1 MSRGWRR
8 TCWMKRVDQQQRS
21 PAPDYGN
28 RYASAEVPMVAYGI
42 SSIVRPHELASS
54 QNSPKLATQMLPFVR
69 RCLWRSAARTVLVTT
84 LNAEYNALFQIS
96 RQAVSGIATTDSNG
110 PAEFAAGRK
119 DRRGLRLPCGIQRYR
134 HERQNRRIA
143 PDGRLHAINSCAMN
157 VEIPDFSLVVL
168 IGSTGSG
175 KSTFAAKHFLPTE
188 VISSDYCRGL
198 VADDE
203 TDQSISVDAF
213 DLVREIAGKRLKHRK
228 LAVIDATNVR
238 AAERLGRT
246 GPQMA
251 RFASRY
257 CIRPRHRH
265 LHCAQ

>member
-1 MSRGWRR
+1 
-8 TCWMKRVDQQQRS
+8 
-21 PAPDYGN
+21 
-28 RYASAEVPMVAYGI
+28 
-42 SSIVRPHELASS
+42 
-54 QNSPKLATQMLPFVR
+54 
-69 RCLWRSAARTVLVTT
+69 
-84 LNAEYNALFQIS
+84 
-96 RQAVSGIATTDSNG
+96 
-110 PAEFAAGRK
+110 
-119 DRRGLRLPCGIQRYR
+119 
-134 HERQNRRIA
+134 
-143 PDGRLHAINSCAMN
+143 MN